1 MKKKIISIFFLLII
15 FVSIALGYS
24 YLIKTSTDE
33 KQYDSPIETITEEN
47 VAEEIDNLF
56 VEEDDEIEIGE
67 MV

>member
-15 FVSIALGYS
+15 FVSIALAYS
-24 YLIKTSTDE
+24 YLNKTSTDE

-56 VEEDDEIEIGE
+56 VEEEDEIEIGE

>member
-15 FVSIALGYS
+15 FVSIALAYS
-24 YLIKTSTDE
+24 YLNKTSPDE

-56 VEEDDEIEIGE
+56 VEEEDEIEIGE